1 MKTGSSFRSSIY
13 FGLWW
18 GIRLACIY
26 AGILGLQWILSEK
39 AELTIGQRVF
49 GFLWFW
55 LYGCIVGSVLGGIGG
70 AVSGHILYKVLMRLK
85 SNIHVPAWVVG
96 VAICTI
102 IWLIVHV
109 TIGRLLLSEGGSR
122 QLYPIF
128 IGYPGIIYIVAGG
141 ALSHYWHR
149 QYIH

>member
-1 MKTGSSFRSSIY
+1 MKTGTSFQSFIQ

-26 AGILGLQWILSEK
+26 ASILGFLWILSDK

-49 GFLWFW
+49 GLLWFW
-55 LYGCIVGSVLGGIGG
+55 LYGCIVGSILGGIGG
-70 AVSGHILYKVLMRLK
+70 AASSYILYKVLIRWK
-85 SNIHVPAWVVG
+85 SNIHGQAWVVG
-96 VAICTI
+96 VAVCIV

-109 TIGRLLLSEGGSR
+109 TIGRLLLSDAGSR
-122 QLYPIF
+122 PLYPIF

-141 ALSHYWHR
+141 VLSQYWYAKH
-149 QYIH
+149 IA